1 MAQQYGF
8 RASSNLSEVQDR
20 NACWDNLGINRND
33 LPLLVGTSASGVT
46 SADYQA
52 IIGLTGILEN
62 QIVATVS
69 GASSTLSILQGK
81 IAKTGDSSIG
91 NIFAAIVNNDRPYA
105 NAANTIYGPS
115 TASFFSPV
123 NASGFTS
130 GAQYKLGPVVTTTST
145 ISGFNYDGIAP
156 SWNDY
161 YVRYKQYL
169 AIQEQPSW
177 TQRRSPLYLAPPSQ
191 FEGNALWLDSEFS
204 TFVQDTG
211 VKQWRDVLGRGGA
224 IQDTAAN
231 QPTLVANRLNGKPGI
246 VFDGSNDSLSLGNI
260 GGLFPSAVTFIV
272 LLTIG
277 EPNAR
282 GDTDYNILGT
292 LNNISNRWRD
302 GTGNGAFGLFTSTLQ
317 NGFPERMP
325 ANGTY
330 VMTVQASQALGLSIR
345 INSLQTGIRSNR
357 FVASITY
364 DPGTVYVV
372 GANANAT
379 GGFFGG
385 TLYSMAFFNKILSE
399 KELRSIE
406 EYFAWRYDYVLILIA
421 RRR

>member
-33 LPLLVGTSASGVT
+33 LPLLVGTSAAGVT
-46 SADYQA
+46 SADYAA
-52 IIGLTGILEN
+52 IIGLTSSLES

-69 GASSTLSILQGK
+69 GSNNTLSLLQGK

-91 NIFAAIVNNDRPYA
+91 NIFAPIVNNDRPYA

-145 ISGFNYDGIAP
+145 ISGFNYNGIAP

-191 FEGNALWLDSEFS
+191 F
-204 TFVQDTG
+204 
-211 VKQWRDVLGRGGA
+211 
-224 IQDTAAN
+224 
-231 QPTLVANRLNGKPGI
+231 
-246 VFDGSNDSLSLGNI
+246 
-260 GGLFPSAVTFIV
+260 
-272 LLTIG
+272 
-277 EPNAR
+277 
-282 GDTDYNILGT
+282 
-292 LNNISNRWRD
+292 
-302 GTGNGAFGLFTSTLQ
+302 
-317 NGFPERMP
+317 
-325 ANGTY
+325 
-330 VMTVQASQALGLSIR
+330 
-345 INSLQTGIRSNR
+345 
-357 FVASITY
+357 
-364 DPGTVYVV
+364 
-372 GANANAT
+372 
-379 GGFFGG
+379 
-385 TLYSMAFFNKILSE
+385 
-399 KELRSIE
+399 
-406 EYFAWRYDYVLILIA
+406 
-421 RRR
+421 